1 MQLIARNQQDFEKLP
16 KGNVLTDNI
25 YKMWIGGKWCESESK
40 EWLKSTN
47 PANSEVNGLIPR
59 GKTPDAKK
67 AIQFA
72 RVAFDRGEWPKMSY
86 QDRGEIL
93 RHIAQLIRENA
104 SELARLETL
113 DNGKPIKESTLID
126 IPAAADTFESFAS
139 MSCELK
145 GETIPVDAPVLSYTI
160 YEPVGVVAQIIPWNY
175 PLLMAAWKLAPAL
188 ITGNT
193 VVLKPSALTSLTV
206 IELARLIEETDLPP
220 GVVNVVTGLGSE
232 IGRELT
238 SNPQVD
244 KVALTGSTE
253 TGREVMR
260 QASSS
265 IKKVALELGGKS
277 PAIVLKSADL
287 KAALNGILATI
298 FLNQGQMCVAGSR
311 LLVQE
316 DIHDEFIEGLVEKTR
331 KIKLGNG
338 LDPETMM
345 GPLISR
351 EHQEKVLSYI
361 SSGIEEGASLLTGG
375 EIPEGDSF
383 EKGFFVQPTIFDN
396 VAPQMKIF
404 QEEIFGPVL
413 SVSTF
418 STIDEAI
425 ELANAT
431 SYGLAA
437 SIWTRDI
444 YQAHNITQRIKAGTI
459 WINNYGAFFNEVPF
473 GGYKQSGLGR
483 ELGKAGLMEYTELKS
498 VTMDLTPDGRSL
510 ITKWYGF

>member
-1 MQLIARNQQDFEKLP
+1 MREEIE
-16 KGNVLTDNI
+16 LTDRI

-40 EWLKSTN
+40 EWLKTIN
-47 PANSEVNGLIPR
+47 PANSQVNGLIPR
-59 GKTPDAKK
+59 GQTEDAKK
-67 AIQFA
+67 AIEVA
-72 RVAFDRGEWPKMSY
+72 RIAFDEGDWSTMSY
-86 QDRGEIL
+86 PDRGDIL
-93 RHIAQLIRENA
+93 RHIAQLIREHA

-126 IPAAADTFESFAS
+126 IPAAADTFDSFAS
-139 MSCELK
+139 MAGELK
-145 GETIPVDAPVLSYTI
+145 GETIPVHAPVMSYTL

-188 ITGNT
+188 IAGNT
-193 VVLKPSALTSLTV
+193 IVLKPSALTSLTAL
-206 IELARLIEETDLPP
+206 ELARLMAETDLPP

-232 IGRELT
+232 IGSELT
-238 SNPQVD
+238 FNPLVD
-244 KVALTGSTE
+244 KIALTGSTE

-260 QASSS
+260 RASWG
-265 IKKVALELGGKS
+265 IKKMTLELGGKS
-277 PAIVLKSADL
+277 PTIVLKDADL
-287 KAALNGILATI
+287 KSAINGILATI

-316 DIHDEFIEGLVEKTR
+316 DIHDELMEGLVEKTQ

-351 EHQEKVLSYI
+351 EHREKVLHDI
-361 SSGIEEGASLLTGG
+361 TAGVEEGASLLTGG
-375 EIPEGDSF
+375 GIPEGGCF
-383 EKGFFVQPTIFDN
+383 EKGFFIQPTIFDN
-396 VAPQMKIF
+396 VDSQMKIF
-404 QEEIFGPVL
+404 KEEIFGPVL
-413 SVSTF
+413 SASTF
-418 STIDEAI
+418 TTIDEAV

-437 SIWTRDI
+437 SIWTREI
-444 YQAHNITQRIKAGTI
+444 LKAHIIGRRIRAGTI
-459 WINNYGAFFNEVPF
+459 WINTYGAFFNEVPF

-498 VTMDLTPDGRSL
+498 VTMDLSPDGRPL
-510 ITKWYGF
+510 ITKWYGV